1 MSQIV
6 PADERA
12 RNTSN
17 AIVRGAHLIKDASRL
32 RDIVAVAARHG
43 FGEVLERL
51 NFQDNA
57 LVAILARS
65 RDGERA
71 PSKTTPERV
80 RAALQDLGPTFVKL
94 GQVLSTR
101 PDIVPA
107 EYLEQLRHLQD
118 DVEAVPFEEVRAAIE
133 SATGRPLPDAFAELD
148 PTPVAAASVAQVHRG
163 RLYDGEE
170 VAVKVLR
177 PAVRDVVRADIGVM
191 DLLARRLEA
200 AFAEAR
206 ALNLVAMV
214 REFDRAMR
222 RELDLRNEARNLRR
236 FRAMFAG
243 RTDVHVPAVI
253 AELSS
258 REVLVMEFVHG
269 ERITDAAEKMD
280 AGQRETLVRTCFD
293 VLFTMVLREGVFHGD
308 LHPGNVKITTDG
320 ALAIYDFGMVGRLPQ
335 PMRERVVDLLLALSQ
350 RDDQAVADAF
360 HDMAVRTRPVS
371 LREFSADVSE
381 LLDGAF
387 ADRTVAELELG
398 SLLGQL
404 GEIGARHGM
413 RVPAEYAMVIK
424 AALTVEGLGKALAP
438 DVDPIEIARP
448 YVTEALR
455 VRYSPERLGTEAART
470 LISMSRVVRELP
482 PTVQE
487 MLRAVEGGRA
497 RFGVDLTPSRD
508 VGPLLRK
515 ALAPM
520 TDAVLAGT
528 FAIAGALA
536 LPHGPEVLLG
546 MPVPSALL
554 FALSLGFLGRAL
566 LRNRSKK

>member
-6 PADERA
+6 PAGESSRS
-12 RNTSN
+12 TGN

-43 FGEVLERL
+43 FGEVIERL

-57 LVAILARS
+57 LLAILARS
-65 RDGERA
+65 REGERVHA
-71 PSKTTPERV
+71 KTTPERV
-80 RAALQDLGPTFVKL
+80 RAALQELGPTFVKM

-118 DVEAVPFEEVRAAIE
+118 DVEPVPFEEVRATIE
-133 SATGRPLPDAFAELD
+133 AATGRPLPDAFAEID

-170 VAVKVLR
+170 VAIKVLR

-200 AFAEAR
+200 TFAEAR
-206 ALNLVAMV
+206 ALNIVAMV
-214 REFDRAMR
+214 REFERAMR
-222 RELDLRNEARNLRR
+222 RELDLRTEARNLKR
-236 FRAMFAG
+236 FRAMFEG
-243 RTDVHVPAVI
+243 RTDVRVPAVI
-253 AELSS
+253 SELSS
-258 REVLVMEFVHG
+258 RDVLVMEFVHG

-280 AGQRETLVRTCFD
+280 AGHREALVRTCFD

-308 LHPGNVKITTDG
+308 LHPGNVKITADG
-320 ALAIYDFGMVGRLPQ
+320 AVAIYDFGMVGRLSQ
-335 PMRERVVDLLLALSQ
+335 QMRDRLVDLLVALGQ
-350 RDDQAVADAF
+350 RDDQAVADSF
-360 HDMAVRTRPVS
+360 HDMAQRTRPVNM
-371 LREFSADVSE
+371 REFSGDVAE

-387 ADRTVAELELG
+387 ADRTVSELELG
-398 SLLGQL
+398 AVLAQL

-413 RVPAEYAMVIK
+413 RVPAEYAMMIK
-424 AALTVEGLGKALAP
+424 AALTVEGMGKTLAP
-438 DVDPIEIARP
+438 EVDPLEIVRP

-455 VRYSPERLGTEAART
+455 VRYSPDRLGTEAART
-470 LISMSRVVRELP
+470 LISVSRVVRELP
-482 PTVQE
+482 PTIQE

-508 VGPLLRK
+508 LGPLLRK
-515 ALAPM
+515 ALSPM
-520 TDAVLAGT
+520 NDAVLAGT

-546 MPVPSALL
+546 MPAPSALL
-554 FALSLGFLGRAL
+554 FALSIGFLGRAL
-566 LRNRSKK
+566 FRNRSKK